1 MKRRE
6 FVGSVLVGGVAGRR
20 YAQPQ
25 VAAGGDEDRIIPLP
39 TGIGYDSPLVATAE
53 KPCWVQV
60 DLGSSRR
67 IEAVRLYPK
76 VSFISQRSQGS
87 PVRFRIDVSDDP
99 QFGTAALIA
108 DQTGF
113 DYSNPADHIRT
124 FPAAGGSEE
133 EVNAP
138 DHETRWPAFQAAA
151 AGLYYLELDRQERTV
166 VLRFYDFQSKKSRE
180 LVRLPVTDASSISTF
195 SVSPDG
201 RYVLYPTVDH
211 AQTAL
216 VLTENFR

>member
-1 MKRRE
+1 
-6 FVGSVLVGGVAGRR
+6 
-20 YAQPQ
+20 

-124 FPAAGGSEE
+124 FPAAGGS
-133 EVNAP
+133 A
-138 DHETRWPAFQAAA
+138 
-151 AGLYYLELDRQERTV
+151 
-166 VLRFYDFQSKKSRE
+166 
-180 LVRLPVTDASSISTF
+180 
-195 SVSPDG
+195 G
-201 RYVLYPTVDH
+201 RYVRLTATRPRSVAARTGAPPRFGFSLSKMDVVSESVSCGDQ
-211 AQTAL
+211 AQYNISRLPSFSAFTTSCSELPNSSGAS
-216 VLTENFR
+216 FA